1 MKNQHDVMTVTE
13 FCNKYRINKSTYYRN
28 SKLGRM
34 PATIQVGGSKR
45 ILAIHEEKWLTDNIE
60 SAATQESPQQTKPP

>member
-1 MKNQHDVMTVTE
+1 MKSYCDVMTVTE

-34 PATIQVGGSKR
+34 PAAIQVGGSKR

-60 SAATQESPQQTKPP
+60 ESVTQENLQ